1 MLALYT
7 SILVACMLSAWLYYY
22 KFNMTWILD
31 YNENT
36 KLIEMTCKK
45 VIGNQ
50 IINIENESNIEDHL
64 FDIIETKYGLNFTL
78 SPHVQ
83 IQYALTDRFIKQFP
97 KFQFEEE

>member
-7 SILVACMLSAWLYYY
+7 SLLVVFMLCAWLYYY

-31 YNENT
+31 YNPNT

-45 VIGNQ
+45 VIGNE
-50 IINIENESNIEDHL
+50 IINIEEESNIENYL
-64 FDIIETKYGLNFTL
+64 FDILEKKYGIKFTL
-78 SPHVQ
+78 NEHVQ
-83 IQYALTDRFIKQFP
+83 IQYALTDNFIKQFP